1 MTIPSIMAGYFNSI
15 KGKTFNAIRASYA
28 PDREFRV
35 PQGVTTIHAVA
46 IGGGG
51 GGGASYV
58 SGSNN
63 YCKSA
68 GGGGAL
74 SCTDRYSDIGIPVI
88 PGEIL
93 SVRAGLGGDGGQAG
107 ESGILGNGTDGGDS
121 YIKRG
126 STYLLLAK
134 GGTGG
139 NKTNPS
145 SGNQPGGDAASGI
158 GSIRFS
164 GGYGGAASLTNNGTS
179 PGGGGAAGYGGNGGN
194 GVGTGLPISGVS
206 THGSGAGG
214 ATAAGG
220 GGVGC
225 IALES
230 QIISGNV
237 ACEGGTFSFAEQYIT
252 GGTDGTLIRVNV
264 SPPSRF
270 AGGGG
275 RFGGGGGAGK
285 ASGTLQCTGGFGG
298 GGVVRIIWGP
308 GRRIPDILVNEFYY
322 GDGYDE

>member
-1 MTIPSIMAGYFNSI
+1 MLGYFNSI
-15 KGKTFNAIRASYA
+15 KGKTFYVSG
-28 PDREFRV
+28 EFRV

-51 GGGASYV
+51 GGGASYA

-63 YCKSA
+63 FCKSA

-74 SCTDRYSDIGIPVI
+74 SCTSRSSDIGIPVI

-93 SVRAGLGGDGGQAG
+93 NVVAGLSGNGGQAG
-107 ESGILGNGTDGGDS
+107 ESGILGNGQDGGDS
-121 YIKRG
+121 YIQRG
-126 STYLLLAK
+126 SEYLLLAK

-164 GGYGGAASLTNNGTS
+164 GGYGGAASLTNNANS

-194 GVGTGLPISGVS
+194 GVGTGLPIAGVS

-214 ATAAGG
+214 STAAGG

-237 ACEGGTFSFAEQYIT
+237 SCKGGTFSFAEQYRT
-252 GGTDGTLIRVNV
+252 GGTDGTLIQVNV

-270 AGGGG
+270 AGSGG

-285 ASGTLQCTGGFGG
+285 ASGTLQCTGGDGG
-298 GGVVRIIWGP
+298 DGGVRIIWGP
-308 GRRIPDILVNEFYY
+308 GRRIPDIFVNEFEYS
-322 GDGYDE
+322 DGYEV